1 MPSSERESS
10 RDGDRL
16 ALVHRNS
23 AHSISSS
30 IDSGRAIVPMWDSS
44 DPERAPPPLPMN
56 PSSPSVSS
64 RGTSAAIKSAHAALT
79 ERARDNTYFINIPPP
94 KRLTEPSPERLLIK
108 GAAPGHKRMQSLQN
122 GSVRDLSSFIESG
135 TFGPLKPPEKISAR
149 PATPHASKDFSFDPS
164 PEKFSDKMSD
174 KDSARATT
182 PTKRAESPRE
192 RRDSIHVRPSLRRP
206 PHGMFSE
213 NTPPQS
219 ATMQALHNMTSKE
232 TDPPLANVTNGST
245 ALVRQPQTFDAISNQ
260 ILSLTSICTSL
271 QREMAQ
277 LSRRSKD
284 NATDLVS
291 LKEATNA
298 RDEDIRKSLRELV
311 TGLSDAGSERT
322 LYGGNNLYADNKGHA
337 SPSSSRNSKG
347 FSLPRIPSPNS
358 FAASL
363 DRETLLSTPLTRDH
377 GREHISDAAA
387 HAASVALLEK
397 VLREM
402 GTKEG
407 QELLIS
413 RLTEIA
419 EQLGREGM
427 STAKKLEDL
436 VEFIKKNT
444 EISQSL
450 IAHHNNNREQETRG
464 RKYSFEEDSP
474 RLELDFDRPASV
486 AQKLEALVA
495 TGANRDRHKS
505 QGRSRS
511 GEVLGDDVIQVIR
524 SVKDSVAQGG
534 GLTAEVKALVRELR
548 GEVLGMGRE
557 IGRKLDQ
564 ASKDGASNGADV
576 TIVVQNGLE
585 ELKEHMNQLIRESRR
600 QNSASAATQKIDY
613 KEVYNVVRS
622 AVTEKSES
630 REDIIDAVR
639 EAWENYKP
647 DIELQ
652 HFGLEREELL
662 ACLKEGIQEF
672 APQNEPGATREE
684 VFAAVIEGLKHFTP
698 PPVDNESLSRDE
710 ILDAVR
716 ECLEEFE
723 FPAAP
728 MPEPRE
734 PEITRD
740 DMLDAVAE
748 GLRTFDFSA
757 NPTALSAEVLQG
769 FTQTEMIQA
778 VKEGLKEFDFAAINR
793 GHDDIK
799 RDDMVVA
806 IREGLQTFGLANQN
820 REMDGGVT
828 RDDVV
833 GAVTES
839 LHTFDFSGSIHSPHH
854 GEESITR
861 NDMFE
866 AVRAGL
872 ESFEFPTL
880 NREVGDSISRE
891 DVFDAVKESLH
902 NFNFG
907 ALIPASD
914 PEEKETGI
922 SREDVFEAVKDGL
935 QTFDSALTRE
945 VGGNTG
951 INRGDILDAVKEGL
965 HTFGSALTREIG
977 GSGSLTRNDVMDAV
991 KDVLTTFDSALI
1003 RGRAES
1009 GATRE
1014 EIVDAMQEVMTKFHG
1029 SSIASGPS
1037 QGITRDDVVD
1047 ALQEVLE
1054 GFNSALTKNVGGSA
1068 TRAEVFEAIKV
1079 GLESHESSGNITRN
1093 DVHEVIKENLQNY
1106 HIESALT
1113 RDEVVEAVQEVL
1125 TAFDSALTKDASSTV
1140 TRDDVLGAVKEGL
1153 QAQTS
1158 SITRDE
1164 VLQAI
1169 KDGLQSKEIASTRE
1183 DVDSIT
1189 RDDVF
1194 DAVKNGFEIHEIG
1207 GSVTRDDILE
1217 AVKSA
1222 SFTREDILDA
1232 VKDGLQTFDSALTR
1246 GVTPTCTKADVFEAV
1261 RVGLQ
1266 SQRFPPTVTR
1276 EDVFEAVSDG
1286 LQTFNSAIVSVR
1298 EANAS
1303 KGDVFDAVKEGFET
1317 YNNALTLDI
1326 PVGVSREDVLDAVKE
1341 GLQTFNSALT
1351 TENDVK
1357 VDRED
1362 ILEAVKEGL
1371 ENFDF
1376 AAAKASTD
1384 LSREVVEN
1392 ITRADVIEAVKAGLE
1407 SSPQSVDKFTAQ
1419 VSERIHEI
1427 MDSVRIEFKAV
1438 SDEAKQQVVANGR
1451 DSEQLL
1457 DATKDGFE
1465 KLRSDIEAY
1474 VDRASDVTGKDEI
1487 LENMRDNFATL
1498 RSEVEELISKSST
1511 TGLEKVHS
1519 ELEHL
1524 RGSIASALVPS
1535 GASDDKDEILD
1546 ALKEG
1551 FDGLK
1556 PGMEVSR
1563 SRDIDEENMPG
1574 TREIIDALQDGF
1586 SVLKAEVEKAAN
1598 KPIDMTV
1605 NHEILDTLKKGLE
1618 NVKVDFEIL
1627 KENQKKEQALVEVSD
1642 RALVPAKD
1650 SLSHN
1655 DIGNL
1660 EMLITQLG
1668 IKVAALESKE
1678 QLPPQLAPGSVTKE
1692 DLAKVE
1698 ELLRSVQDKVEGVVT
1713 REVIPDEDRVKKED
1727 LNAIE
1732 ILLHNAKAKLDEID
1746 PEQTAKKE
1754 DIETMGV
1761 FVLEIRD
1768 GVNAMIEHL
1777 EEVLKK
1783 DDITSIETA
1792 VHDVMNAL
1800 AEIKEQVSNE
1810 FKSLDKVTK
1819 TDVEAVESVCL
1830 DIKSAIEQTV
1840 VPEFAVLATKD
1851 EVTTLGTLVKE
1862 TAGRIELH
1870 ATTNAKAFEDRQAE
1884 TVGVSERVTEV
1895 KSFLMEFRDA
1905 VKEKLD
1911 EGTANVETV
1920 RTFLEGLGE
1929 TINKNGTMSED
1940 LQAMFHAMTEEFEKT
1955 NAGMVGSK
1963 LDTDEKFQQT
1973 WDKLDS
1979 HFDEK
1984 FTEIITKYD
1993 ELQNFLEERATAGVE
2008 KTTEVEANIIS
2019 TKQVAEDVKGLLDAL
2034 ISAVTDSA
2042 EKMDE
2047 GSKTVFNR
2055 VDETFIRV
2063 EETHADAKV
2072 EHQLTRE
2079 QVLKTLGVVE
2089 GVHGTVTEYNPQ
2101 ILDMI
2106 KDVLKMVG
2114 QHYEHSKN
2122 SVETIQEKIAEIP
2135 PPPEIPP
2142 PVEYDDTPVHEKLDK
2157 LVDHVQE
2164 AGKSVA
2170 QLEMLDKIH
2179 RQMMSTAA
2187 EVSQFVT
2194 TQTQKIADDHESKEQ
2209 AAAEAAIALERR
2221 LVQKEQV
2228 EASIASLKG
2237 EERAMKEYITKLKTD
2252 KEDLLHQKMRL
2263 SSDVSS
2269 LETALR
2275 IRREELQEM
2284 EERAEGLE
2292 RRILEGVIDHSRALL
2307 LANGNRKKAR
2317 DPMSRK
2323 RNPTQRNSTAHSIA
2337 SSVASKAPS
2346 ITQGAVNM
2354 AMKNR
2359 SPTKGPQANQAQRR
2373 ILSLSQINNNL
2384 TSGNFKRSHSV
2395 KQPSAAATPRKTSW
2409 GEDSNKSRNYGELN
2423 KENLALKE
2431 YEDEDEEDKESGHL
2445 SDHEGGNQSDSNTM
2459 RRSSHGTTV
2468 ITGNEGTEYSESI
2481 DGGGRDRDED
2491 RDRDEGS
2498 ESDYETETDLGTNS
2512 HLGTESELS
2521 SSSLGKGKD
2530 YNAVVL
2536 YEEEVV

>member
-1 MPSSERESS
+1 MPSSEREAS

-23 AHSISSS
+23 AQSISS
-30 IDSGRAIVPMWDSS
+30 IDCSRAIVPMWDSS

-79 ERARDNTYFINIPPP
+79 ERARDNTYTMNIPLP
-94 KRLTEPSPERLLIK
+94 KRFTEPSPERLLIK
-108 GAAPGHKRMQSLQN
+108 GTAPGHKRMQSLQN
-122 GSVRDLSSFIESG
+122 GNVRDLSSFIESG
-135 TFGPLKPPEKISAR
+135 TFGPIKAPEKSSTR
-149 PATPHASKDFSFDPS
+149 PVTPHASKDFALESS
-164 PEKFSDKMSD
+164 EKFSDRMSD
-174 KDSARATT
+174 RDSARAIT
-182 PTKRAESPRE
+182 PTRNQPESPQE
-192 RRDSIHVRPSLRRP
+192 RRNSMHVRPSLRRP
-206 PHGMFSE
+206 PHSMFGE

-219 ATMQALHNMTSKE
+219 ATMQALHSMSTKE

-245 ALVRQPQTFDAISNQ
+245 APRTPQTFDAISNQ

-311 TGLSDAGSERT
+311 TGLSDAGSDRT
-322 LYGGNNLYADNKGHA
+322 LYGGNNLFAESKGRT

-363 DRETLLSTPLTRDH
+363 DRETLLSTPSA
-377 GREHISDAAA
+377 REHTGDAAA

-397 VLREM
+397 ILREM

-419 EQLGREGM
+419 AQLGREGM
-427 STAKKLEDL
+427 STAKKLEEL

-450 IAHHNNNREQETRG
+450 IAHHNNNRGGEVRG
-464 RKYSFEEDSP
+464 RKYSFEEDPP
-474 RLELDFDRPASV
+474 RLELDFDRPPSV
-486 AQKLEALVA
+486 AQRLEALVA
-495 TGANRDRHKS
+495 TGAERERRKS
-505 QGRSRS
+505 QGPHRS
-511 GEVLGDDVIQVIR
+511 GELLGDDVIQVIR

-576 TIVVQNGLE
+576 TSVVQNGLE

-613 KEVYNVVRS
+613 KEVYNVVLA

-630 REDIIDAVR
+630 KEDIIDAVR

-672 APQNEPGATREE
+672 APQNEPGATRDE
-684 VFAAVIEGLKHFTP
+684 VFAAVVEGLKHFTP
-698 PPVDNESLSRDE
+698 PPVDNGSLSRDE

-728 MPEPRE
+728 MPEPRD
-734 PEITRD
+734 PEVTRD
-740 DMLDAVAE
+740 EMLDAVTE
-748 GLRTFDFSA
+748 SLRTFDFSV
-757 NPTALSAEVLQG
+757 NPTALTPELLQG
-769 FTQTEMIQA
+769 FSQTEMIQA
-778 VKEGLKEFDFAAINR
+778 VRDGLKEFDFASLNR
-793 GHDDIK
+793 DNEGIT
-799 RDDMVVA
+799 RDDVVTA
-806 IREGLQTFGLANQN
+806 IREGLQTFGIANQN
-820 REMDGGVT
+820 REVDGGVT

-839 LHTFDFSGSIHSPHH
+839 LHTFDFSSNVHPHH
-854 GEESITR
+854 NEQTITR
-861 NDMFE
+861 DDMFE

-880 NREVGDSISRE
+880 SREIGDSISRG

-945 VGGNTG
+945 VRSNTG
-951 INRGDILDAVKEGL
+951 INRDDIFDAVKEGL
-965 HTFGSALTREIG
+965 RTFDSALTRDVG
-977 GSGSLTRNDVMDAV
+977 GSGNLTRNDVVDAV
-991 KDVLTTFDSALI
+991 KDVLTTFDSALT
-1003 RGRAES
+1003 RGNAET
-1009 GATRE
+1009 GATRA

-1029 SSIASGPS
+1029 SSITQGPS

-1047 ALQEVLE
+1047 AVKEVLE
-1054 GFNSALTKNVGGSA
+1054 GFNSALTKNAGGAA
-1068 TRAEVFEAIKV
+1068 TRDEVFEAIRV
-1079 GLESHESSGNITRN
+1079 GLASHESGGSVTRN
-1093 DVHEVIKENLQNY
+1093 DVHEVIKENLQS
-1106 HIESALT
+1106 HHTEVGLT
-1113 RDEVVEAVQEVL
+1113 RDQVVDAVQEVL
-1125 TAFDSALTKDASSTV
+1125 TSFNSALTKEASPTV
-1140 TRDDVLGAVKEGL
+1140 TRDDLLGAVKEGL
-1153 QAQTS
+1153 NAQTS

-1164 VLQAI
+1164 VIQAI
-1169 KDGLQSKEIASTRE
+1169 KEGLQSKDLISKQE
-1183 DVDSIT
+1183 DADTIT

-1194 DAVKNGFEIHEIG
+1194 DAVKSGFEIHDIG
-1207 GSVTRDDILE
+1207 GSITRDDILE
-1217 AVKSA
+1217 AVKGA

-1276 EDVFEAVSDG
+1276 EDVVEAVTDG

-1317 YNNALTLDI
+1317 FSNALTLDI
-1326 PVGVSREDVLDAVKE
+1326 PVGVSRDDVLDAVKE
-1341 GLQTFNSALT
+1341 GLQTFDSALT
-1351 TENDVK
+1351 RENDVK

-1376 AAAKASTD
+1376 VAAKASTE
-1384 LSREVVEN
+1384 LSREVVGN
-1392 ITRADVIEAVKAGLE
+1392 VTRDEVFEAVKAGLE
-1407 SSPQSVDKFTAQ
+1407 SSPHSVEKFTAQ

-1427 MDSVRIEFKAV
+1427 MDSMRAEFKIV
-1438 SDEAKQQVVANGR
+1438 SDEAKQSVAAHGQ
-1451 DSEQLL
+1451 DSEKLL

-1465 KLRSDIEAY
+1465 KIRSDIKAY

-1498 RSEVEELISKSST
+1498 RSEVEELVSKSST
-1511 TGLEKVHS
+1511 GEFEKVHG

-1524 RGSIASALVPS
+1524 RGSIASALVRS

-1556 PGMEVSR
+1556 TGMEVSR
-1563 SRDIDEENMPG
+1563 SREDDEDGTPG
-1574 TREIIDALQDGF
+1574 NSKIIDALQDGF
-1586 SVLKAEVEKAAN
+1586 ALLKAEVEKVAN

-1618 NVKVDFEIL
+1618 NVRADLDVL
-1627 KENQKKEQALVEVSD
+1627 KEAQKAEQAVAEISD
-1642 RALVPAKD
+1642 RAIVPLADNK
-1650 SLSHN
+1650 SSH
-1655 DIGNL
+1655 DIEKL

-1668 IKVAALESKE
+1668 IKVAAIESME
-1678 QLPPQLAPGSVTKE
+1678 PPAPQLAPGSVTKE
-1692 DLAKVE
+1692 DLAAVE
-1698 ELLRSVQDKVEGVVT
+1698 EILRNVQSKVDEVVS
-1713 REVIPDEDRVKKED
+1713 REAIPDEDRIKKED
-1727 LNAIE
+1727 LDAIE
-1732 ILLHNAKAKLDEID
+1732 ILLHNTKAKLDEID
-1746 PEQTAKKE
+1746 PEQSAKKE
-1754 DIETMGV
+1754 DMETMGTLV
-1761 FVLEIRD
+1761 IETRD
-1768 GVNAMIEHL
+1768 NLNSLSEHL
-1777 EEVLKK
+1777 EDVSKK
-1783 DDITSIETA
+1783 DDISSLET
-1792 VHDVMNAL
+1792 VVREVMVGL
-1800 AEIKEQVSNE
+1800 AEIKEQVDTE

-1830 DIKSAIEQTV
+1830 DIKTAIEQTV
-1840 VPEFAVLATKD
+1840 LPEFVALATKD
-1851 EVTTLGTLVKE
+1851 EVNTLGTLVKE
-1862 TAGRIELH
+1862 TAGRIEAH
-1870 ATTNAKAFEDRQAE
+1870 AETNAKAFEDRQAE
-1884 TVGVSERVTEV
+1884 IVGVSERVTEV

-1911 EGTANVETV
+1911 EGTTNVETV
-1920 RTFLEGLGE
+1920 RTFLEGLGQ
-1929 TINKNGTMSED
+1929 TINKNGTISDD
-1940 LQAMFHAMTEEFEKT
+1940 LQTMFHAMTEEFEKT

-1973 WDKLDS
+1973 WDKLDAQ
-1979 HFDEK
+1979 FEEK
-1984 FTEIITKYD
+1984 FSEVITKYD
-1993 ELQNFLEERATAGVE
+1993 ELQSFLEERATAGVE
-2008 KTTEVEANIIS
+2008 KTTEVEANILS
-2019 TKQVAEDVKGLLDAL
+2019 TKQVAEDVKGLLDTL
-2034 ISAVTDSA
+2034 STAVADSA

-2047 GSKTVFNR
+2047 AAKTVFNR
-2055 VDETFIRV
+2055 VDETFARA
-2063 EETHADAKV
+2063 EEIHADSKV

-2079 QVLKTLGVVE
+2079 QISKTLGVVE
-2089 GVHGTVTEYNPQ
+2089 GVQGTVTEYNPQ
-2101 ILDMI
+2101 ILESI
-2106 KDVLKMVG
+2106 KDVLNVVG
-2114 QHYEHSKN
+2114 QHYEHSKT
-2122 SVETIQEKIAEIP
+2122 SATAIQEKIADIP

-2142 PVEYDDTPVHEKLDK
+2142 PVEFPKYDDTPVHEKLDK

-2179 RQMMSTAA
+2179 QQMLATAA

-2194 TQTQKIADDHESKEQ
+2194 TQTQRIADDHESKEQ
-2209 AAAEAAIALERR
+2209 AAQEAAIALEKR
-2221 LVQKEQV
+2221 LGQKEQV

-2237 EERAMKEYITKLKTD
+2237 EEKVLKEYVTKLKTD
-2252 KEDLLHQKMRL
+2252 KEDLIHQKMRL
-2263 SSDVSS
+2263 ASDVSS

-2307 LANGNRKKAR
+2307 LSRGNRKSAR

-2323 RNPTQRNSTAHSIA
+2323 RVPTQRNSTANSIA
-2337 SSVASKAPS
+2337 SSIASKTPS
-2346 ITQGAVNM
+2346 VTQAAVNM

-2359 SPTKGPQANQAQRR
+2359 SPAKGPIANQAQRR
-2373 ILSLSQINNNL
+2373 ILSLSQINNNIP
-2384 TSGNFKRSHSV
+2384 TGNFKRSNSV
-2395 KQPSAAATPRKTSW
+2395 KQSGGTSSRKTSW
-2409 GEDSNKSRNYGELN
+2409 GGSTNKSRNYGELN

-2431 YEDEDEEDKESGHL
+2431 HEDEDEENREPD
-2445 SDHEGGNQSDSNTM
+2445 DHDEGGEETGNESDSHTM

-2468 ITGNEGTEYSESI
+2468 ITGNGSTVSGMHEGSQYAESI
-2481 DGGGRDRDED
+2481 DGDA
-2491 RDRDEGS
+2491 
-2498 ESDYETETDLGTNS
+2498 ESDYETETDVGTGS

-2521 SSSLGKGKD
+2521 TSSAGQKD
-2530 YNAVVL
+2530 NAVVL
-2536 YEEEVV
+2536 YEEVA

>member
-1 MPSSERESS
+1 MPSSEREAS

-23 AHSISSS
+23 AHSISS
-30 IDSGRAIVPMWDSS
+30 IDCGRAIVPMWDSS

-79 ERARDNTYFINIPPP
+79 ERARDNTYTINIPPP

-108 GAAPGHKRMQSLQN
+108 GTAPGHKRMQSLQN
-122 GSVRDLSSFIESG
+122 GTVRDLSSFIESG
-135 TFGPLKPPEKISAR
+135 TFGPLKPPEKPSTR
-149 PATPHASKDFSFDPS
+149 PATPHANKDFLLES
-164 PEKFSDKMSD
+164 PEKFSDRISD
-174 KDSARATT
+174 KDVRATT
-182 PTKRAESPRE
+182 PTKNRAESPRE
-192 RRDSIHVRPSLRRP
+192 RRDSMHVRPSLRRP
-206 PHGMFSE
+206 PQSLFGE

-219 ATMQALHNMTSKE
+219 ATMQALHNMATKE

-245 ALVRQPQTFDAISNQ
+245 ASVRTPQTFDAISHQ

-311 TGLSDAGSERT
+311 TGLSDGGSDRT
-322 LYGGNNLYADNKGHA
+322 LYGVNNQFAENKGHT

-363 DRETLLSTPLTRDH
+363 DRETLLSTPFT
-377 GREHISDAAA
+377 REHSREHGGDTGA
-387 HAASVALLEK
+387 HAASLALLEK
-397 VLREM
+397 ILREM

-427 STAKKLEDL
+427 STAKKLEEL

-444 EISQSL
+444 EISQAL
-450 IAHHNNNREQETRG
+450 IAHHNNNNSGGEVRG
-464 RKYSFEEDSP
+464 RKYSFEEDPP

-486 AQKLEALVA
+486 AQRLEALVA
-495 TGANRDRHKS
+495 NGTDRERRKS
-505 QGRSRS
+505 QGPNRS
-511 GEVLGDDVIQVIR
+511 GEILGDDVLQIIR

-576 TIVVQNGLE
+576 TNVVENGLE

-600 QNSASAATQKIDY
+600 QNSASAAMQKIDY

-630 REDIIDAVR
+630 KEDIIDAVR

-672 APQNEPGATREE
+672 APQNEPGATRNE

-740 DMLDAVAE
+740 DMLDAVTEA
-748 GLRTFDFSA
+748 LRIFDFSV
-757 NPTALSAEVLQG
+757 NSTALTPEVLQG
-769 FTQTEMIQA
+769 FSQTEMIQA
-778 VKEGLKEFDFAAINR
+778 VRDGLKEFDFAAL
-793 GHDDIK
+793 GHDNDGIT
-799 RDDMVVA
+799 RDDMVTA
-806 IREGLQTFGLANQN
+806 IREGLQAFGLSNQS
-820 REMDGGVT
+820 REIDGGVT

-839 LHTFDFSGSIHSPHH
+839 LHTFDFSGSIHLPRHD
-854 GEESITR
+854 EEAITR
-861 NDMFE
+861 DDMFE

-880 NREVGDSISRE
+880 SREVGDSISRK
-891 DVFDAVKESLH
+891 DVFDAVKESLR
-902 NFNFG
+902 NFDFG
-907 ALIPASD
+907 ALIPTSD
-914 PEEKETGI
+914 PEDKETGI
-922 SREDVFEAVKDGL
+922 SREDIFEAVKDGL

-951 INRGDILDAVKEGL
+951 INRDDIFDAVKEGL
-965 HTFGSALTREIG
+965 HTFDSALTRDVG

-991 KDVLTTFDSALI
+991 KDVLTTFDSALT
-1003 RGRAES
+1003 RKNAET
-1009 GATRE
+1009 GATRA

-1029 SSIASGPS
+1029 SSRSQGPS
-1037 QGITRDDVVD
+1037 QGITRDDVVN
-1047 ALQEVLE
+1047 AVQEVMK
-1054 GFNSALTKNVGGSA
+1054 GFNSALTKNVGDAA
-1068 TRAEVFEAIKV
+1068 TRDEVFEAIRV
-1079 GLESHESSGNITRN
+1079 GLKSHESNRGITRN
-1093 DVHEVIKENLQNY
+1093 DVHEVIKENLQSHY
-1106 HIESALT
+1106 AEGGLT
-1113 RDEVVEAVQEVL
+1113 RDEVVDAVQEVL
-1125 TAFDSALTKDASSTV
+1125 TSFDSALTREASPTV
-1140 TRDDVLGAVKEGL
+1140 TRDDLLGAVKEGL
-1153 QAQTS
+1153 KSHTS
-1158 SITRDE
+1158 NITRDE

-1169 KDGLQSKEIASTRE
+1169 KDGLQSKELVTTRV
-1183 DVDSIT
+1183 DLDSIT

-1194 DAVKNGFEIHEIG
+1194 DAVKNGFEIHDIG
-1207 GSVTRDDILE
+1207 GSITRDDILE
-1217 AVKSA
+1217 AVKGG

-1232 VKDGLQTFDSALTR
+1232 VKDGLHTFDSALTR

-1266 SQRFPPTVTR
+1266 SQRFPQIVTR
-1276 EDVFEAVSDG
+1276 EDVFEAVTDG

-1317 YNNALTLDI
+1317 FNNALTLDI
-1326 PVGVSREDVLDAVKE
+1326 PVGVSRDDVLDAVKE
-1341 GLQTFNSALT
+1341 GLQTFDSALT
-1351 TENDVK
+1351 RENDVK
-1357 VDRED
+1357 VNRED

-1376 AAAKASTD
+1376 AAAKSSTA

-1392 ITRADVIEAVKAGLE
+1392 ITRDDVFEAVKAGLE
-1407 SSPQSVDKFTAQ
+1407 SSPHSVDNFTVQ
-1419 VSERIHEI
+1419 VSKRIHEI
-1427 MDSVRIEFKAV
+1427 MESMRTEFKAV
-1438 SDEAKQQVVANGR
+1438 SDEAKQNVAAHAR
-1451 DSEQLL
+1451 DTEQLL
-1457 DATKDGFE
+1457 DATKHGFE

-1511 TGLEKVHS
+1511 SGFENVHG

-1524 RGSIASALVPS
+1524 RGSIASALVRS

-1551 FDGLK
+1551 FDSLK
-1556 PGMEVSR
+1556 AGIEVTR
-1563 SRDIDEENMPG
+1563 SREEDEDSMPG
-1574 TREIIDALQDGF
+1574 TGDIIDALQDGF
-1586 SVLKAEVEKAAN
+1586 TILKAEVEKVAN
-1598 KPIDMTV
+1598 KPVDMTV
-1605 NHEILDTLKKGLE
+1605 NNEILDTLKKGLE
-1618 NVKVDFEIL
+1618 NVRADLEFL
-1627 KENQKKEQALVEVSD
+1627 KEAQKNEQALAEISD
-1642 RALVPAKD
+1642 RAIVPATD
-1650 SLSHN
+1650 NLSRN
-1655 DIGNL
+1655 DIENL

-1668 IKVAALESKE
+1668 MKVAALESME
-1678 QLPPQLAPGSVTKE
+1678 PPAPKLAPGSVTKE
-1692 DLAKVE
+1692 DLAAVE
-1698 ELLRSVQDKVEGVVT
+1698 EMLRNVKDKVEGVVS
-1713 REVIPDEDRVKKED
+1713 REVIPDEDRIKKED
-1727 LNAIE
+1727 LDAIE
-1732 ILLHNAKAKLDEID
+1732 ILLHNTKAKLDEID
-1746 PEQTAKKE
+1746 PEQSAKKE
-1754 DIETMGV
+1754 DIEIMGTL
-1761 FVLEIRD
+1761 VLEARD
-1768 GVNAMIEHL
+1768 GINSLTTHL
-1777 EEVLKK
+1777 EEVSMK
-1783 DDITSIETA
+1783 DDIGTLETA
-1792 VHDVMNAL
+1792 VREVMVGL
-1800 AEIKEQVSNE
+1800 AEIKEQVDTE

-1840 VPEFAVLATKD
+1840 LPEFVALATKD
-1851 EVTTLGTLVKE
+1851 EVNTLGTLVKE

-1911 EGTANVETV
+1911 EGTTNVETV

-1929 TINKNGTMSED
+1929 TIKKNDTISDD
-1940 LQAMFHAMTEEFEKT
+1940 LQTMFHAMTEEFEKT

-1963 LDTDEKFQQT
+1963 LETDEKFQQT

-1979 HFDEK
+1979 HFEEK
-1984 FTEIITKYD
+1984 FNEVITKYD
-1993 ELQNFLEERATAGVE
+1993 ELQSFLEERATAGVE
-2008 KTTEVEANIIS
+2008 KTTEVEANILS
-2019 TKQVAEDVKGLLDAL
+2019 TKQVAEDVKVLLDTLTTTL
-2034 ISAVTDSA
+2034 IEST

-2047 GSKTVFNR
+2047 AAKTVFNR
-2055 VDETFIRV
+2055 VDETFARL

-2079 QVLKTLGVVE
+2079 QILKTLGVVE
-2089 GVHGTVTEYNPQ
+2089 GVQGTVTEYNPQ
-2101 ILDMI
+2101 ILASI
-2106 KDVLKMVG
+2106 KDVLNVVG
-2114 QHYEHSKN
+2114 QHYEHSKT
-2122 SVETIQEKIAEIP
+2122 SSDTIQGKIADIP

-2142 PVEYDDTPVHEKLDK
+2142 PIKYDDTPVHEKLDK

-2179 RQMMSTAA
+2179 QQMIATAA
-2187 EVSQFVT
+2187 EVSQFVF
-2194 TQTQKIADDHESKEQ
+2194 TQTQRIADDHESKEQ
-2209 AAAEAAIALERR
+2209 AAEEAAIALQKR
-2221 LVQKEQV
+2221 LGQKEQV

-2237 EERAMKEYITKLKTD
+2237 EEKALKEYVTRLKTD
-2252 KEDLLHQKMRL
+2252 KEELIHQKMRL
-2263 SSDVSS
+2263 ASDVSS

-2307 LANGNRKKAR
+2307 LSRGNRKAAR

-2323 RNPTQRNSTAHSIA
+2323 RVPTQRNSTANSMA
-2337 SSVASKAPS
+2337 SSVTSKTPS
-2346 ITQGAVNM
+2346 VTQGAVNM

-2359 SPTKGPQANQAQRR
+2359 SPVKGPLSNQAQRR
-2373 ILSLSQINNNL
+2373 ILSLSQINNNVP
-2384 TSGNFKRSHSV
+2384 TGNFKRSHSV
-2395 KQPSAAATPRKTSW
+2395 KQSTGPSSRKTSW
-2409 GEDSNKSRNYGELN
+2409 GGSTNKSRNYGQLN

-2431 YEDEDEEDKESGHL
+2431 HEDEDEENKGPG
-2445 SDHEGGNQSDSNTM
+2445 DHDETGEGSSNETDANTT

-2468 ITGNEGTEYSESI
+2468 ITADGTMMGTDEGTEYAETV
-2481 DGGGRDRDED
+2481 DGDRDGD
-2491 RDRDEGS
+2491 AASDS
-2498 ESDYETETDLGTNS
+2498 EYETETDVGTES

-2521 SSSLGKGKD
+2521 MSSRGEGKNSL
-2530 YNAVVL
+2530 VL
-2536 YEEEVV
+2536 YAEEVA

>member
-1 MPSSERESS
+1 MPSSEREAS

-23 AHSISSS
+23 AHSMTS
-30 IDSGRAIVPMWDSS
+30 IDCGRAIVPMWDSS

-56 PSSPSVSS
+56 PASPKVSS

-79 ERARDNTYFINIPPP
+79 ERARENAYAINAPQ

-108 GAAPGHKRMQSLQN
+108 GTAPGHKRMQSLQN
-122 GSVRDLSSFIESG
+122 GNVRDLSSFIESG
-135 TFGPLKPPEKISAR
+135 TFGPLKSPEKPSTR
-149 PATPHASKDFSFDPS
+149 PASPHVNKDFVLES
-164 PEKFSDKMSD
+164 PEKFSDRVSD
-174 KDSARATT
+174 KDSVRATT
-182 PTKRAESPRE
+182 PIKNRAESPRE
-192 RRDSIHVRPSLRRP
+192 RRNSMHVRPSLRRP
-206 PHGMFSE
+206 PHSMFGE

-219 ATMQALHNMTSKE
+219 ATMQALHNMANKE

-245 ALVRQPQTFDAISNQ
+245 ALVRTPQTFDAISNQ

-322 LYGGNNLYADNKGHA
+322 LYGGNNLFAENKGRI

-363 DRETLLSTPLTRDH
+363 DRETLLSTPFT
-377 GREHISDAAA
+377 REHIREHSSDAVA

-427 STAKKLEDL
+427 STARKLEEL

-444 EISQSL
+444 EISQAL
-450 IAHHNNNREQETRG
+450 ITHHNNSKNGGEERG
-464 RKYSFEEDSP
+464 RKYSFEEDPP

-495 TGANRDRHKS
+495 TGADRERRKS
-505 QGRSRS
+505 QGPSRL
-511 GEVLGDDVIQVIR
+511 GEILGDDVLQIIR

-564 ASKDGASNGADV
+564 ASRDGASNGADV
-576 TIVVQNGLE
+576 TGVVENGLE

-622 AVTEKSES
+622 AVVEKSES
-630 REDIIDAVR
+630 KEDIIEAVR

-662 ACLKEGIQEF
+662 VCLKEGIQEF
-672 APQNEPGATREE
+672 APQNEPGATRDE

-698 PPVDNESLSRDE
+698 PPIDNESISRDE

-734 PEITRD
+734 PEVTAD
-740 DMLDAVAE
+740 DMLDAVTE

-757 NPTALSAEVLQG
+757 NPTALTPEVLQG

-778 VKEGLKEFDFAAINR
+778 VREGLKEFDFAALNR
-793 GHDDIK
+793 DNDGITQ
-799 RDDMVVA
+799 DDMVTA
-806 IREGLQTFGLANQN
+806 IREGLQTFGLTNQS
-820 REMDGGVT
+820 REVDEGVT

-839 LHTFDFSGSIHSPHH
+839 LHTFDFSGSIHLPHH
-854 GEESITR
+854 DEEAITR
-861 NDMFE
+861 DDMFD

-872 ESFEFPTL
+872 KSFEFPTL
-880 NREVGDSISRE
+880 SREVGDSISRE
-891 DVFDAVKESLH
+891 DVFDAVKESLQH
-902 NFNFG
+902 FNFS
-907 ALIPASD
+907 ALVSASD
-914 PEEKETGI
+914 HEDKETGI
-922 SREDVFEAVKDGL
+922 SRDDIFEAVKDGL

-945 VGGNTG
+945 VGGNPG
-951 INRGDILDAVKEGL
+951 INRDDIFDAVKEGL
-965 HTFGSALTREIG
+965 HTFDSALTKDVG
-977 GSGSLTRNDVMDAV
+977 GSGNLTRNDVMDAV
-991 KDVLTTFDSALI
+991 KDVLTTFDSALT
-1003 RGRAES
+1003 RGNTES

-1029 SSIASGPS
+1029 SSLTQGPS
-1037 QGITRDDVVD
+1037 QGITREDVVD
-1047 ALQEVLE
+1047 AVQEVLE
-1054 GFNSALTKNVGGSA
+1054 GFNSALTKNAGEAA
-1068 TRAEVFEAIKV
+1068 TRDEVFEAVRV
-1079 GLESHESSGNITRN
+1079 GLQSHKSSGGITRN
-1093 DVHEVIKENLQNY
+1093 DVHEVVKENLQS
-1106 HIESALT
+1106 HHTEGGLT
-1113 RDEVVEAVQEVL
+1113 RDEVVDAVQEVL
-1125 TAFDSALTKDASSTV
+1125 TSFDSALTREASPTV
-1140 TRDDVLGAVKEGL
+1140 TRDDLLKAVKEGL
-1153 QAQTS
+1153 QSHTS

-1169 KDGLQSKEIASTRE
+1169 KDGLQSKELASTRG
-1183 DVDSIT
+1183 DVDAIT

-1194 DAVKNGFEIHEIG
+1194 DAVKNGFEIHDIG
-1207 GSVTRDDILE
+1207 GSITRNDILE
-1217 AVKSA
+1217 AVKNG

-1276 EDVFEAVSDG
+1276 EDVFEAVTDG

-1317 YNNALTLDI
+1317 FNNALTLDI
-1326 PVGVSREDVLDAVKE
+1326 PVGVSRDDVFDAVKE
-1341 GLQTFNSALT
+1341 GLTTLDSALT
-1351 TENDVK
+1351 REHDVK
-1357 VDRED
+1357 VNRED

-1376 AAAKASTD
+1376 AAAKVSTE
-1384 LSREVVEN
+1384 LSREVVKN
-1392 ITRADVIEAVKAGLE
+1392 ITRDDVYEAVKAGLE
-1407 SSPQSVDKFTAQ
+1407 GSPQSVDKFTAQ
-1419 VSERIHEI
+1419 ISERLQEI
-1427 MDSVRIEFKAV
+1427 MKSMRTEFKEI
-1438 SDEAKQQVVANGR
+1438 SDEAKQNVAAHGR
-1451 DSEQLL
+1451 DTEQLL

-1498 RSEVEELISKSST
+1498 RSEVEELISKSSS
-1511 TGLEKVHS
+1511 TGFETVHG

-1524 RGSIASALVPS
+1524 RGSIASALVRS

-1556 PGMEVSR
+1556 AGLEISR
-1563 SRDIDEENMPG
+1563 SREDDEDGMPG
-1574 TREIIDALQDGF
+1574 TGDIIDALQDGF
-1586 SVLKAEVEKAAN
+1586 TLLKAEVEKVAN
-1598 KPIDMTV
+1598 KPVDLTV

-1618 NVKVDFEIL
+1618 NVRADLDVL
-1627 KENQKKEQALVEVSD
+1627 KENQKNEQAVAEISD
-1642 RALVPAKD
+1642 LALIPAID
-1650 SLSHN
+1650 NLSRN
-1655 DIGNL
+1655 DIENL
-1660 EMLITQLG
+1660 EMLVTQLG
-1668 IKVAALESKE
+1668 IKVAAIESME
-1678 QLPPQLAPGSVTKE
+1678 PPPPQLAPGSVTKE
-1692 DLAKVE
+1692 DMAAVE
-1698 ELLRSVQDKVEGVVT
+1698 EMLRNVRDKVEVVVS
-1713 REVIPDEDRVKKED
+1713 REIIPDEDRIKKED
-1727 LNAIE
+1727 LDAIE
-1732 ILLHNAKAKLDEID
+1732 ILLHNTKAKLDEID
-1746 PEQTAKKE
+1746 PEQSAKKE
-1754 DIETMGV
+1754 DIETMGAL
-1761 FVLEIRD
+1761 VLEARD
-1768 GVNAMIEHL
+1768 GIDSLTTHL
-1777 EEVLKK
+1777 EEVSKK
-1783 DDITSIETA
+1783 DDISTLETA
-1792 VHDVMNAL
+1792 VREVMVGL
-1800 AEIKEQVSNE
+1800 AEIKEQIDTE
-1810 FKSLDKVTK
+1810 FNSLDKVTK

-1840 VPEFAVLATKD
+1840 VPEFVALATKD
-1851 EVTTLGTLVKE
+1851 EVNTLGTLVKE
-1862 TAGRIELH
+1862 TAGRIESH
-1870 ATTNAKAFEDRQAE
+1870 AATNAKAFEDRQAE

-1895 KSFLMEFRDA
+1895 KSFLIEFRDA

-1911 EGTANVETV
+1911 EGTTNVETV
-1920 RTFLEGLGE
+1920 RTFLNGLGE
-1929 TINKNGTMSED
+1929 TINKNGTISDD

-1955 NAGMVGSK
+1955 NTGMVGSK
-1963 LDTDEKFQQT
+1963 LETDEKFQQT

-1979 HFDEK
+1979 HFEEK
-1984 FTEIITKYD
+1984 FKEVITKYD
-1993 ELQNFLEERATAGVE
+1993 ELQSFLEERATSGVE
-2008 KTTEVEANIIS
+2008 KTTEVEANILS
-2019 TKQVAEDVKGLLDAL
+2019 TKQVAEDVKVLLDTL
-2034 ISAVTDSA
+2034 SINVTESA
-2042 EKMDE
+2042 EKME
-2047 GSKTVFNR
+2047 EASKTVFNR
-2055 VDETFIRV
+2055 VDETFVRV
-2063 EETHADAKV
+2063 EEIHADSKV
-2072 EHQLTRE
+2072 EHQLTRM
-2079 QVLKTLGVVE
+2079 QILKTLGVVE
-2089 GVHGTVTEYNPQ
+2089 GVRGTVTEYNPQ
-2101 ILDMI
+2101 ILESI
-2106 KDVLKMVG
+2106 KDVLSVIG
-2114 QHYEHSKN
+2114 QHYEHSKTS
-2122 SVETIQEKIAEIP
+2122 SVTIQEKIADIP

-2142 PVEYDDTPVHEKLDK
+2142 PIKYDDTPVHEKLDK
-2157 LVDHVQE
+2157 LVGHVQE

-2170 QLEMLDKIH
+2170 QLEMLNKLNQ
-2179 RQMMSTAA
+2179 QMMATAA
-2187 EVSQFVT
+2187 EVSQFVSN
-2194 TQTQKIADDHESKEQ
+2194 QTQRIADDHESKEQ
-2209 AAAEAAIALERR
+2209 AAAAAAIALEKR
-2221 LVQKEQV
+2221 LGQKVQV
-2228 EASIASLKG
+2228 EASIASLK
-2237 EERAMKEYITKLKTD
+2237 EEEKVLKGYVTKLKTD
-2252 KEDLLHQKMRL
+2252 KEDMIHQKMRL
-2263 SSDVSS
+2263 ASDVSS

-2307 LANGNRKKAR
+2307 LSKGNRKAAR

-2323 RNPTQRNSTAHSIA
+2323 RVPTQRNSTANSIA
-2337 SSVASKAPS
+2337 SSVASKTPS
-2346 ITQGAVNM
+2346 VTQGAVNM

-2359 SPTKGPQANQAQRR
+2359 SPAKGPLANQAQRR
-2373 ILSLSQINNNL
+2373 ILSLSQINNNVP
-2384 TSGNFKRSHSV
+2384 TGNFKRSHSV
-2395 KQPSAAATPRKTSW
+2395 KQSGAASPRKTSW
-2409 GEDSNKSRNYGELN
+2409 GGASNKPRNYGELN

-2431 YEDEDEEDKESGHL
+2431 YEDEDEENKKPNDHNENAEGSGN
-2445 SDHEGGNQSDSNTM
+2445 GSDSNTM

-2468 ITGNEGTEYSESI
+2468 ITADGTVMTGTNGGTEYAECI
-2481 DGGGRDRDED
+2481 DGDGDGDGE
-2491 RDRDEGS
+2491 S
-2498 ESDYETETDLGTNS
+2498 ESDYETETDVGTGS
-2512 HLGTESELS
+2512 HLGTDSELS
-2521 SSSLGKGKD
+2521 TRSAGKE
-2530 YNAVVL
+2530 YNPVVL
-2536 YEEEVV
+2536 YSKEVA

>member
-1 MPSSERESS
+1 M
-10 RDGDRL
+10 
-16 ALVHRNS
+16 
-23 AHSISSS
+23 
-30 IDSGRAIVPMWDSS
+30 
-44 DPERAPPPLPMN
+44 
-56 PSSPSVSS
+56 
-64 RGTSAAIKSAHAALT
+64 
-79 ERARDNTYFINIPPP
+79 
-94 KRLTEPSPERLLIK
+94 
-108 GAAPGHKRMQSLQN
+108 
-122 GSVRDLSSFIESG
+122 
-135 TFGPLKPPEKISAR
+135 KPPEKSSTR
-149 PATPHASKDFSFDPS
+149 PATPHASKDYSLESS
-164 PEKFSDKMSD
+164 PEKLDRISD
-174 KDSARATT
+174 KDSGRATS
-182 PTKRAESPRE
+182 PTHHRSVSPRE
-192 RRDSIHVRPSLRRP
+192 RRDSMHVRPSLRRP
-206 PHGMFSE
+206 NHSMFGE

-219 ATMQALHNMTSKE
+219 ATMQALHNMSTTRE
-232 TDPPLANVTNGST
+232 TDPPLANVTNGSN
-245 ALVRQPQTFDAISNQ
+245 ALVRTPQTFDAISNQ

-322 LYGGNNLYADNKGHA
+322 LYGGNNHFADNKGRT
-337 SPSSSRNSKG
+337 SPSSLRNSKG

-363 DRETLLSTPLTRDH
+363 DRETLLSTPLTKEY

-427 STAKKLEDL
+427 STAKKLEEL

-444 EISQSL
+444 EVSQAL
-450 IAHHNNNREQETRG
+450 IAHHNNSRGESRG
-464 RKYSFEEDSP
+464 RNYSFEEDAP

-486 AQKLEALVA
+486 AQRLEAMVA
-495 TGANRDRHKS
+495 TGADRERRKS
-505 QGRSRS
+505 QGPRRSS
-511 GEVLGDDVIQVIR
+511 ELLGDDVIQLIR
-524 SVKDSVAQGG
+524 SMKDSVAQGG

-564 ASKDGASNGADV
+564 ASKDGVTNGADV
-576 TIVVQNGLE
+576 TGVVQNGLE

-600 QNSASAATQKIDY
+600 QSSASANTQKIDY

-630 REDIIDAVR
+630 KEDIIDAVR

-662 ACLKEGIQEF
+662 VCLKEGIQEF
-672 APQNEPGATREE
+672 APQNDPGATRDE

-698 PPVDNESLSRDE
+698 PPVENESLSRDE

-728 MPEPRE
+728 MPEPRD
-734 PEITRD
+734 PDVTRD
-740 DMLDAVAE
+740 EMLHAVNE

-757 NPTALSAEVLQG
+757 NPTALSAEILQG

-778 VKEGLKEFDFAAINR
+778 VREGLKEFDFAALNR
-793 GHDDIK
+793 NNESITRND
-799 RDDMVVA
+799 VVTA
-806 IREGLQTFGLANQN
+806 IREGLQTSALAIQG
-820 REMDGGVT
+820 REVDSGVT

-839 LHTFDFSGSIHSPHH
+839 LHTFDFSGSIRLPHD
-854 GEESITR
+854 EEAITR
-861 NDMFE
+861 DDMFQ

-880 NREVGDSISRE
+880 SREIGDTISRG
-891 DVFDAVKESLH
+891 DVFDAVKEGLN

-914 PEEKETGI
+914 PEEQETGI
-922 SREDVFEAVKDGL
+922 SREDIFEAVKDGL
-935 QTFDSALTRE
+935 QTFDSALTRPA
-945 VGGNTG
+945 GGNTG
-951 INRGDILDAVKEGL
+951 INREDIFDAVKEGL
-965 HTFGSALTREIG
+965 HTFDSALTRDVG

-991 KDVLTTFDSALI
+991 KDVLTTFDSALT
-1003 RGRAES
+1003 RGNAEI

-1029 SSIASGPS
+1029 SSLTRGPS

-1047 ALQEVLE
+1047 AVQEVLE
-1054 GFNSALTKNVGGSA
+1054 GFNSALTTKNAGDAA
-1068 TRAEVFEAIKV
+1068 TRDEVFEAIKIS
-1079 GLESHESSGNITRN
+1079 LESHEPSGGITRN
-1093 DVHEVIKENLQNY
+1093 DVHEVIKENLQSHHTENG
-1106 HIESALT
+1106 LT
-1113 RDEVVEAVQEVL
+1113 RSEIVDAVQEVL
-1125 TAFDSALTKDASSTV
+1125 STFDSALTREASSTV
-1140 TRDDVLGAVKEGL
+1140 TRDEILGAVKEGL
-1153 QAQTS
+1153 QAHTS
-1158 SITRDE
+1158 DITRDE

-1169 KDGLQSKEIASTRE
+1169 KEGLQSKELITTRGDLE
-1183 DVDSIT
+1183 SIT

-1194 DAVKNGFEIHEIG
+1194 DAVKNGFEIHDIG
-1207 GSVTRDDILE
+1207 GSITRHDILE
-1217 AVKSA
+1217 AVKGG

-1246 GVTPTCTKADVFEAV
+1246 GFTPTCTKADVFEAV

-1266 SQRFPPTVTR
+1266 SQRFPPPVTR
-1276 EDVFEAVSDG
+1276 EDIFEAVTDG

-1326 PVGVSREDVLDAVKE
+1326 PVGVSRDDVLEAVKE
-1341 GLQTFNSALT
+1341 GLQTLDTALT
-1351 TENDVK
+1351 RENDVK
-1357 VDRED
+1357 VNRKD

-1376 AAAKASTD
+1376 AAAKASTEV
-1384 LSREVVEN
+1384 SREVVES
-1392 ITRADVIEAVKAGLE
+1392 ITRDDVIQAVKAGLE
-1407 SSPQSVDKFTAQ
+1407 DSPQSVDKFTAQ

-1427 MDSVRIEFKAV
+1427 MESVRTEFKTF
-1438 SDEAKQQVVANGR
+1438 SDEAKQSVVAHGR
-1451 DSEQLL
+1451 DNEQLL
-1457 DATKDGFE
+1457 NATKDGFE
-1465 KLRSDIEAY
+1465 KLRSEIEAY

-1498 RSEVEELISKSST
+1498 RSEVEELTSNSST
-1511 TGLEKVHS
+1511 AGFEKIQG

-1524 RGSIASALVPS
+1524 RGSIASTLVKS

-1546 ALKEG
+1546 ALKAG

-1556 PGMEVSR
+1556 ASMEVTR
-1563 SRDIDEENMPG
+1563 TRDDDEDSLPG
-1574 TREIIDALQDGF
+1574 TAEIIDALQDGF
-1586 SVLKAEVEKAAN
+1586 IALKADLEKVAN
-1598 KPIDMTV
+1598 KPVDIDMTV

-1618 NVKVDFEIL
+1618 SVRADFDAL
-1627 KENQKKEQALVEVSD
+1627 KENQKNELAVAEISD
-1642 RALVPAKD
+1642 RAIVPAT
-1650 SLSHN
+1650 
-1655 DIGNL
+1655 DIISRHDFEKL

-1668 IKVAALESKE
+1668 IKIAALESVE
-1678 QLPPQLAPGSVTKE
+1678 PPTPQLAPGAVTKE
-1692 DLAKVE
+1692 DLAAVKE
-1698 ELLRSVQDKVEGVVT
+1698 MLQIIQDKVEGVVS
-1713 REVIPDEDRVKKED
+1713 REAIPDEDRIKKED

-1732 ILLHNAKAKLDEID
+1732 ILLHNTKAKLDEID
-1746 PEQTAKKE
+1746 PEQSAKKE
-1754 DIETMGV
+1754 DIETMGAI
-1761 FVLEIRD
+1761 VLEARD
-1768 GVNAMIEHL
+1768 GVNALIEHL
-1777 EEVLKK
+1777 EEVPIKEDLS
-1783 DDITSIETA
+1783 SIETA
-1792 VHDVMNAL
+1792 VREVLAGL
-1800 AEIKEQVSNE
+1800 AEIKEQVDTE
-1810 FKSLDKVTK
+1810 FKSTDKVTK

-1840 VPEFAVLATKD
+1840 LPEFVALATKD
-1851 EVTTLGTLVKE
+1851 EVNTLGTLVKE

-1870 ATTNAKAFEDRQAE
+1870 AATNAKAFEDRQAE

-1911 EGTANVETV
+1911 EGTTNVETV
-1920 RTFLEGLGE
+1920 RTFLKGLGE
-1929 TINKNGTMSED
+1929 TINKNDTISED

-1955 NAGMVGSK
+1955 NLGFVGAK
-1963 LDTDEKFQQT
+1963 LETDEKFQKT

-1979 HFDEK
+1979 HFEEK

-2008 KTTEVEANIIS
+2008 KTSEVEANILSI
-2019 TKQVAEDVKGLLDAL
+2019 KQVADDVRVLLETL
-2034 ISAVTDSA
+2034 TTAVNESA
-2042 EKMDE
+2042 EKME
-2047 GSKTVFNR
+2047 EASKTVFNR
-2055 VDETFIRV
+2055 VDETFVKV
-2063 EETHADAKV
+2063 EETHAENKE
-2072 EHQLTRE
+2072 EHLLTRE
-2079 QVLKTLGVVE
+2079 QILKTLGIVE
-2089 GVHGTVTEYNPQ
+2089 GVQGTVTEYNPQ
-2101 ILDMI
+2101 ILESI
-2106 KDVLKMVG
+2106 KDVLNIVG
-2114 QHYEHSKN
+2114 QHHEHNKS
-2122 SVETIQEKIAEIP
+2122 SAETILEKIASIP

-2157 LVDHVQE
+2157 LSGDVQE
-2164 AGKSVA
+2164 AGKSIA
-2170 QLEMLDKIH
+2170 QLKMLDKLH
-2179 RQMMSTAA
+2179 QQMLATAA
-2187 EVSQFVT
+2187 EVSQFVSN
-2194 TQTQKIADDHESKEQ
+2194 QAQKIVDDHESKEQ
-2209 AAAEAAIALERR
+2209 AAAEAAIVLEKR
-2221 LVQKEQV
+2221 LGQKEQV

-2237 EERAMKEYITKLKTD
+2237 EERAMKEYIAKLKTD

-2292 RRILEGVIDHSRALL
+2292 RRILEGVIDHSRAMLL
-2307 LANGNRKKAR
+2307 SKGNRKAAR

-2323 RNPTQRNSTAHSIA
+2323 RVPTQRNSTAHSMA
-2337 SSVASKAPS
+2337 SSVASKASS
-2346 ITQGAVNM
+2346 ITQEAVNM

-2359 SPTKGPQANQAQRR
+2359 SPTKGPLANQAQRR

-2384 TSGNFKRSHSV
+2384 PNGNFKRTHSV
-2395 KQPSAAATPRKTSW
+2395 KQSGDAAGSRKNSW
-2409 GEDSNKSRNYGELN
+2409 GGTSNKSRNYGELN

-2431 YEDEDEEDKESGHL
+2431 HQEENEDGYAENKENGELRDGGEE
-2445 SDHEGGNQSDSNTM
+2445 SDNTM

-2468 ITGNEGTEYSESI
+2468 ITTNTDGDKQGAIGYTESI
-2481 DGGGRDRDED
+2481 DGEKD
-2491 RDRDEGS
+2491 S

-2512 HLGTESELS
+2512 CLGTESELS
-2521 SSSLGKGKD
+2521 IASKHKEGVEEELEELEE
-2530 YNAVVL
+2530 YNPLVL
-2536 YEEEVV
+2536 YEEEVM

>member
-1 MPSSERESS
+1 MPSSEREAS

-16 ALVHRNS
+16 ALVHRSS
-23 AHSISSS
+23 AHSIGS

-56 PSSPSVSS
+56 PSSPNVSS

-79 ERARDNTYFINIPPP
+79 ERARDNTYNITIPPP

-108 GAAPGHKRMQSLQN
+108 GTAPNHKRMQSLQN
-122 GSVRDLSSFIESG
+122 GNVRDLSSFIESG
-135 TFGPLKPPEKISAR
+135 TFGPLKPPEKSSTR
-149 PATPHASKDFSFDPS
+149 PATPHASKDFGLEP
-164 PEKFSDKMSD
+164 PEKFSDRMSD
-174 KDSARATT
+174 KDSVRATT
-182 PTKRAESPRE
+182 PTKNQAESPRE
-192 RRDSIHVRPSLRRP
+192 RRNSMHVRPSLRRP
-206 PHGMFSE
+206 PHSSMFGE

-245 ALVRQPQTFDAISNQ
+245 AYSRQPQTFDAISNQ

-322 LYGGNNLYADNKGHA
+322 LYGGNNHFAESKGRA

-363 DRETLLSTPLTRDH
+363 DRETLLSTPFTREQS
-377 GREHISDAAA
+377 REHSSDAVA
-387 HAASVALLEK
+387 HAATVALLEK
-397 VLREM
+397 ILREM

-419 EQLGREGM
+419 AQLGREGM
-427 STAKKLEDL
+427 STAKKLEEL

-444 EISQSL
+444 EISQAL
-450 IAHHNNNREQETRG
+450 IAHHQNNGEGETRG
-464 RKYSFEEDSP
+464 RKYSFEEDAP
-474 RLELDFDRPASV
+474 RLELDFDRPPSV
-486 AQKLEALVA
+486 AQRLEALVA
-495 TGANRDRHKS
+495 NGVDRERRKS
-505 QGRSRS
+505 QGPSRS
-511 GEVLGDDVIQVIR
+511 GEILSDDVLQVIR
-524 SVKDSVAQGG
+524 SLKDSVAQGG

-564 ASKDGASNGADV
+564 ASKDGVSNGADV
-576 TIVVQNGLE
+576 TGVVQNGLE

-630 REDIIDAVR
+630 KEDIIDAVR

-662 ACLKEGIQEF
+662 VCLKEGIQEF
-672 APQNEPGATREE
+672 APQNEPGATRDE

-698 PPVDNESLSRDE
+698 PPVDSESLTRDE

-740 DMLDAVAE
+740 DMLNAVAE

-778 VKEGLKEFDFAAINR
+778 VREGLKEFDFSAL
-793 GHDDIK
+793 D
-799 RDDMVVA
+799 RDNDGITRADVVTA
-806 IREGLQTFGLANQN
+806 IREGLQSFGLANQN
-820 REMDGGVT
+820 REIDGGVT

-833 GAVTES
+833 GAVIES
-839 LHTFDFSGSIHSPHH
+839 LHTFDFSAHMPHH
-854 GEESITR
+854 NEEAITR
-861 NDMFE
+861 NDMFD

-872 ESFEFPTL
+872 ESYEFPTL
-880 NREVGDSISRE
+880 SREVGDSITRA

-902 NFNFG
+902 NFDFG

-914 PEEKETGI
+914 PDENETGI

-935 QTFDSALTRE
+935 QTFDFALTRD

-951 INRGDILDAVKEGL
+951 INRDDIFDAVKEGL
-965 HTFGSALTREIG
+965 HSFDSALTRDVS

-991 KDVLTTFDSALI
+991 KDVLTTFDSALT
-1003 RGRAES
+1003 RGNAET
-1009 GATRE
+1009 GATRA

-1029 SSIASGPS
+1029 STITQGPS
-1037 QGITRDDVVD
+1037 QGITREDVVD
-1047 ALQEVLE
+1047 AVQEVLQ
-1054 GFNSALTKNVGGSA
+1054 GFNSALTKNAGGHA
-1068 TRAEVFEAIKV
+1068 TRDEVLEAIKV
-1079 GLESHESSGNITRN
+1079 GLKSQESTGGITRN
-1093 DVHEVIKENLQNY
+1093 DVHEVIKENLQGHHTGNG
-1106 HIESALT
+1106 LT
-1113 RDEVVEAVQEVL
+1113 RDEVVDAVQEVL
-1125 TAFDSALTKDASSTV
+1125 RSFDSALIREASPKV
-1140 TRDDVLGAVKEGL
+1140 TRDDILGAVKEGL
-1153 QAQTS
+1153 QAHTS
-1158 SITRDE
+1158 NVTRDE
-1164 VLQAI
+1164 ILQAI
-1169 KDGLQSKEIASTRE
+1169 KDGLQSKELTSTRE

-1194 DAVKNGFEIHEIG
+1194 DAVKNGFEIHDIG

-1217 AVKSA
+1217 AVKKA

-1266 SQRFPPTVTR
+1266 SQRFPSSVTR
-1276 EDVFEAVSDG
+1276 EDVVEAVSDG

-1317 YNNALTLDI
+1317 FNNALTLDI
-1326 PVGVSREDVLDAVKE
+1326 PVGVSRDDVLDAVKE
-1341 GLQTFNSALT
+1341 GLQTFDSALT
-1351 TENDVK
+1351 RGNDVN
-1357 VDRED
+1357 VNREE
-1362 ILEAVKEGL
+1362 ILGAVKEGL

-1376 AAAKASTD
+1376 TAAKASTA
-1384 LSREVVEN
+1384 LTREVTES
-1392 ITRADVIEAVKAGLE
+1392 ITRDEVIQAVEAGLGN
-1407 SSPQSVDKFTAQ
+1407 SPQSADNFTAQ
-1419 VSERIHEI
+1419 VSARIHEI
-1427 MDSVRIEFKAV
+1427 MESMRNDFKAV
-1438 SDEAKQQVVANGR
+1438 SDEAKQNAAANGR
-1451 DSEQLL
+1451 DAEKLL

-1511 TGLEKVHS
+1511 SGFETVNG

-1524 RGSIASALVPS
+1524 RGSIASSLVRS

-1551 FDGLK
+1551 FDGIK
-1556 PGMEVSR
+1556 ANMEASR
-1563 SRDIDEENMPG
+1563 SREDKEDSMPG
-1574 TREIIDALQDGF
+1574 TGEIIDALQDGF
-1586 SVLKAEVEKAAN
+1586 TVLKTEMEKVAN
-1598 KPIDMTV
+1598 KPADTTV
-1605 NHEILDTLKKGLE
+1605 NHEILDTLKRGLE
-1618 NVKVDFEIL
+1618 TVRADLEVL
-1627 KENQKKEQALVEVSD
+1627 KENQKNEQAVAENSE
-1642 RALVPAKD
+1642 RAIVPLTEN
-1650 SLSHN
+1650 LSRN
-1655 DIGNL
+1655 DIENL

-1668 IKVAALESKE
+1668 IKVAALESTEPPK
-1678 QLPPQLAPGSVTKE
+1678 PQLAPGSVTKE
-1692 DLAKVE
+1692 DLAAVE
-1698 ELLRSVQDKVEGVVT
+1698 EMLRNVQTKVDSVVARD
-1713 REVIPDEDRVKKED
+1713 VIPEEDRIKKED
-1727 LNAIE
+1727 LDAIE
-1732 ILLHNAKAKLDEID
+1732 ILLHNTKAKLDEID
-1746 PEQTAKKE
+1746 PEQSARKE

-1761 FVLEIRD
+1761 FVVEVRD
-1768 GVNAMIEHL
+1768 GITLLTEQL
-1777 EEVLKK
+1777 EDVPRK
-1783 DDITSIETA
+1783 DATASIETA
-1792 VHDVMNAL
+1792 VREVLTGL
-1800 AEIKEQVSNE
+1800 AEIKDQVNTE

-1840 VPEFAVLATKD
+1840 VPEFAALATKD
-1851 EVTTLGTLVKE
+1851 EVNAIGTLVKE
-1862 TAGRIELH
+1862 TAGRIEIH
-1870 ATTNAKAFEDRQAE
+1870 ATTNAKAFEERQAE

-1911 EGTANVETV
+1911 EGKTNVETV

-1929 TINKNGTMSED
+1929 TINKNGTISED

-1963 LDTDEKFQQT
+1963 LETDEKFQQT

-1979 HFDEK
+1979 HFEEK
-1984 FTEIITKYD
+1984 FSEIITKYD

-2008 KTTEVEANIIS
+2008 KTTEVEANILS
-2019 TKQVAEDVKGLLDAL
+2019 TKQVAEDVKLLLDTL
-2034 ISAVTDSA
+2034 IIAVAESA
-2042 EKMDE
+2042 EKME
-2047 GSKTVFNR
+2047 EASKTVFNR
-2055 VDETFIRV
+2055 VDETFIKI
-2063 EETHADAKV
+2063 EETHADAKA

-2079 QVLKTLGVVE
+2079 QILKTLGVVE
-2089 GVHGTVTEYNPQ
+2089 GVQGTVTEYNPQ
-2101 ILDMI
+2101 ILESI
-2106 KDVLKMVG
+2106 KDVLNMAV
-2114 QHYEHSKN
+2114 QHYEHSKT
-2122 SVETIQEKIAEIP
+2122 SAETIQKKIDDIP

-2142 PVEYDDTPVHEKLDK
+2142 PVEFPKYDDTPVHEKLDK
-2157 LVDHVQE
+2157 LADHVQE
-2164 AGKSVA
+2164 AGKSIA
-2170 QLEMLDKIH
+2170 QLEMLEKLQK
-2179 RQMMSTAA
+2179 QMMATAA
-2187 EVSQFVT
+2187 EVSRFVS
-2194 TQTQKIADDHESKEQ
+2194 TQTQRIADDHESKEQ
-2209 AAAEAAIALERR
+2209 AAAEAAIALEKR
-2221 LVQKEQV
+2221 LGQKEQV

-2237 EERAMKEYITKLKTD
+2237 EERVLKDYVAKLKTD
-2252 KEDLLHQKMRL
+2252 KEDLIHQKMRL
-2263 SSDVSS
+2263 ASDVSS

-2292 RRILEGVIDHSRALL
+2292 RRILEGVIDQSRALL
-2307 LANGNRKKAR
+2307 LAKGNRKVGR

-2323 RNPTQRNSTAHSIA
+2323 RVSTQRSSTAHSVA
-2337 SSVASKAPS
+2337 SSVASKTPS
-2346 ITQGAVNM
+2346 ITQEAINI

-2359 SPTKGPQANQAQRR
+2359 SPTKGPLANQAQRR

-2384 TSGNFKRSHSV
+2384 PAGNFKRSHSV
-2395 KQPSAAATPRKTSW
+2395 KQSGGTTPRKTSW
-2409 GEDSNKSRNYGELN
+2409 GGAPNKTRNYGELN

-2431 YEDEDEEDKESGHL
+2431 YEDEDEENKEPLDHDNVERTGH
-2445 SDHEGGNQSDSNTM
+2445 ESDSNTM

-2468 ITGNEGTEYSESI
+2468 ITANGGTDRGSEYAESI
-2481 DGGGRDRDED
+2481 DGSRDAN
-2491 RDRDEGS
+2491 S

-2521 SSSLGKGKD
+2521 NSSAGQE
-2530 YNAVVL
+2530 YNPVVL
-2536 YEEEVV
+2536 YEGEVA

>member
-2019 TKQVAEDVKGLLDAL
+2019 TKQVAEDVKGLLDTL

>member
-576 TIVVQNGLE
+576 TIVVQKWVGGVE
-585 ELKEHMNQLIRESRR
+585 RAYES
-600 QNSASAATQKIDY
+600 TYPI
-613 KEVYNVVRS
+613 
-622 AVTEKSES
+622 
-630 REDIIDAVR
+630 
-639 EAWENYKP
+639 
-647 DIELQ
+647 
-652 HFGLEREELL
+652 FGLEREELL

-1792 VHDVMNAL
+1792 
-1800 AEIKEQVSNE
+1800 
-1810 FKSLDKVTK
+1810 SLDKVTK
-1819 TDVEAVESVCL
+1819 TDVEAVESLCL

-2019 TKQVAEDVKGLLDAL
+2019 TKQVAEDVKGLLDTL

-2292 RRILEGVIDHSRALL
+2292 RRILEGVIDHSRALF
-2307 LANGNRKKAR
+2307 
-2317 DPMSRK
+2317 
-2323 RNPTQRNSTAHSIA
+2323 
-2337 SSVASKAPS
+2337 VASKAPS

>member
-1 MPSSERESS
+1 MPSSERDAS

-23 AHSISSS
+23 AQSISS
-30 IDSGRAIVPMWDSS
+30 IDCSRAIVPMWDSS

-79 ERARDNTYFINIPPP
+79 ERARDNTYTMNIPLP
-94 KRLTEPSPERLLIK
+94 KRFTEPSPERLLIK
-108 GAAPGHKRMQSLQN
+108 GTAPGHKRMQSLQN
-122 GSVRDLSSFIESG
+122 GNVRDLSSFIESG
-135 TFGPLKPPEKISAR
+135 TFGPIKPPEKSSTR
-149 PATPHASKDFSFDPS
+149 PVTPHASKDFALESS
-164 PEKFSDKMSD
+164 EKFSDRMSD
-174 KDSARATT
+174 RDSARATT
-182 PTKRAESPRE
+182 PTRNQLESPQE
-192 RRDSIHVRPSLRRP
+192 RRNSMHVRPSLRRP
-206 PHGMFSE
+206 PHSMFGE

-219 ATMQALHNMTSKE
+219 ATMQALHSMSTKE

-245 ALVRQPQTFDAISNQ
+245 ASRTPQTFDAISNQ

-311 TGLSDAGSERT
+311 TGLSDAGSDRT
-322 LYGGNNLYADNKGHA
+322 LYGGNNLFAESKGRT

-363 DRETLLSTPLTRDH
+363 DRETLLSNPST
-377 GREHISDAAA
+377 REHSGDSAA

-397 VLREM
+397 ILREM

-419 EQLGREGM
+419 AQLGREGM
-427 STAKKLEDL
+427 ATAKKLEEL

-444 EISQSL
+444 EISQAL
-450 IAHHNNNREQETRG
+450 IAHHNNNNNNRGGEVRG
-464 RKYSFEEDSP
+464 RKYSFEEDPP
-474 RLELDFDRPASV
+474 RLELDFDRPPSV
-486 AQKLEALVA
+486 AQRLEALVA
-495 TGANRDRHKS
+495 TGADRERRKS
-505 QGRSRS
+505 QGPHRS
-511 GEVLGDDVIQVIR
+511 GELLGDDVIQIIR

-576 TIVVQNGLE
+576 TSVVQNGLE

-613 KEVYNVVRS
+613 KEVYNVVLA

-630 REDIIDAVR
+630 KEDIIDAVR

-672 APQNEPGATREE
+672 APQNEPGAIRDE
-684 VFAAVIEGLKHFTP
+684 VFAAVVEGLKHFTP
-698 PPVDNESLSRDE
+698 QPVDNGALSRDE

-728 MPEPRE
+728 MPEPRD
-734 PEITRD
+734 PEVTRD
-740 DMLDAVAE
+740 EMLDAVTE
-748 GLRTFDFSA
+748 SLRTFDFSV
-757 NPTALSAEVLQG
+757 NPTALTPEVLQG
-769 FTQTEMIQA
+769 FSQTEVIQA
-778 VKEGLKEFDFAAINR
+778 VRDGLKEFDFAALNR
-793 GHDDIK
+793 DNEGLT
-799 RDDMVVA
+799 RDDVVTA

-820 REMDGGVT
+820 REVDGGVT

-839 LHTFDFSGSIHSPHH
+839 LHTFDFSSNVHPHH
-854 GEESITR
+854 NEQPITR
-861 NDMFE
+861 DDMFE

-872 ESFEFPTL
+872 ESFEFPAL
-880 NREVGDSISRE
+880 SREIGDSISRG

-945 VGGNTG
+945 VRGNTG
-951 INRGDILDAVKEGL
+951 INREDIFDAVKEGL
-965 HTFGSALTREIG
+965 HTFDSALTRDVG
-977 GSGSLTRNDVMDAV
+977 GSENLTRNDVVDAV
-991 KDVLTTFDSALI
+991 KDVLTTFDSALT
-1003 RGRAES
+1003 RGNAET
-1009 GATRE
+1009 GATRA
-1014 EIVDAMQEVMTKFHG
+1014 EIVDAMQEILTKFHG
-1029 SSIASGPS
+1029 SSITQGTG

-1047 ALQEVLE
+1047 AVKEVLE
-1054 GFNSALTKNVGGSA
+1054 GFNSALIKNAGGAA
-1068 TRAEVFEAIKV
+1068 TRDEVLEAIRV
-1079 GLESHESSGNITRN
+1079 GLASHESSGSVTRN
-1093 DVHEVIKENLQNY
+1093 DVHEVIKENLQS
-1106 HIESALT
+1106 HHTEVGLT
-1113 RDEVVEAVQEVL
+1113 RDQVVDAVQEVL
-1125 TAFDSALTKDASSTV
+1125 TSFNSALTKEASPTI
-1140 TRDDVLGAVKEGL
+1140 TRDDLLGAVKEGL
-1153 QAQTS
+1153 NAQTS

-1164 VLQAI
+1164 VIQAI
-1169 KDGLQSKEIASTRE
+1169 KEGLQSKDLVSKQE
-1183 DVDSIT
+1183 DADTIT

-1194 DAVKNGFEIHEIG
+1194 DAVRSGFEIHDIG
-1207 GSVTRDDILE
+1207 GSITRDDILE
-1217 AVKSA
+1217 AVKGA

-1266 SQRFPPTVTR
+1266 SQRFPPTITR
-1276 EDVFEAVSDG
+1276 EDVVEAVTDG

-1303 KGDVFDAVKEGFET
+1303 KGDVFDAVKEGLET
-1317 YNNALTLDI
+1317 FSNALTHDI
-1326 PVGVSREDVLDAVKE
+1326 SVGVSRDDVLDAVKE
-1341 GLQTFNSALT
+1341 GLQTFDSALT
-1351 TENDVK
+1351 RENDVK

-1371 ENFDF
+1371 ETFDF
-1376 AAAKASTD
+1376 AAAKASTE
-1384 LSREVVEN
+1384 LTREVVKN
-1392 ITRADVIEAVKAGLE
+1392 VTRDEVFEAVKAGLE
-1407 SSPQSVDKFTAQ
+1407 SSPHSVEKFTAQ

-1427 MDSVRIEFKAV
+1427 MESMRTEFKVV
-1438 SDEAKQQVVANGR
+1438 SDEAKQSVAAHGQ
-1451 DSEQLL
+1451 DSEKLL

-1465 KLRSDIEAY
+1465 KIRSDIKAY

-1498 RSEVEELISKSST
+1498 RSEVEELVSKSST
-1511 TGLEKVHS
+1511 GEVEKVYG

-1524 RGSIASALVPS
+1524 RGSIASALVRP
-1535 GASDDKDEILD
+1535 GVSDDKDEILD
-1546 ALKEG
+1546 ALKKG

-1556 PGMEVSR
+1556 TGMEVSR
-1563 SRDIDEENMPG
+1563 SREDDEDGIPG
-1574 TREIIDALQDGF
+1574 SSKIMDALQDGF
-1586 SVLKAEVEKAAN
+1586 NLLKVEVEKVAN

-1618 NVKVDFEIL
+1618 SVRADLDVL
-1627 KENQKKEQALVEVSD
+1627 KEAQKTEQAVAEISD
-1642 RALVPAKD
+1642 RAIVPLAD
-1650 SLSHN
+1650 NTSRH
-1655 DIGNL
+1655 DIEKL

-1668 IKVAALESKE
+1668 IKVAAIESME
-1678 QLPPQLAPGSVTKE
+1678 PPTPQLAPSSVTKE
-1692 DLAKVE
+1692 DLAAVE
-1698 ELLRSVQDKVEGVVT
+1698 EILRNVSKQ
-1713 REVIPDEDRVKKED
+1713 
-1727 LNAIE
+1727 
-1732 ILLHNAKAKLDEID
+1732 AKLDEID
-1746 PEQTAKKE
+1746 PEQSAKKE
-1754 DIETMGV
+1754 DMETMGTLV
-1761 FVLEIRD
+1761 IETRD
-1768 GVNAMIEHL
+1768 SINSLSEHL
-1777 EEVLKK
+1777 EDVSKKTDISSLETVVREVM
-1783 DDITSIETA
+1783 
-1792 VHDVMNAL
+1792 VRL
-1800 AEIKEQVSNE
+1800 AEMKEQVDTE

-1830 DIKSAIEQTV
+1830 DIKTAIEQTV
-1840 VPEFAVLATKD
+1840 LPEFVALATKD
-1851 EVTTLGTLVKE
+1851 EVNTLGTLVKE
-1862 TAGRIELH
+1862 TAGRIEVH
-1870 ATTNAKAFEDRQAE
+1870 AETNAKAFEDRQAE
-1884 TVGVSERVTEV
+1884 IVGVSERVTEV
-1895 KSFLMEFRDA
+1895 KSFLMDFRDA

-1920 RTFLEGLGE
+1920 RTFLEGLGQ
-1929 TINKNGTMSED
+1929 TIDKNGTISED
-1940 LQAMFHAMTEEFEKT
+1940 LQTMFHAMTEEFEKT

-1963 LDTDEKFQQT
+1963 LETDEKFQQT

-1979 HFDEK
+1979 HFEEK
-1984 FTEIITKYD
+1984 FNEVITKYD

-2008 KTTEVEANIIS
+2008 KTTEVEANILS
-2019 TKQVAEDVKGLLDAL
+2019 TKQVAEDVKGLLGTL
-2034 ISAVTDSA
+2034 STAVADSA

-2047 GSKTVFNR
+2047 AAKTVFNR
-2055 VDETFIRV
+2055 VDETFARA
-2063 EETHADAKV
+2063 EEIHADAKV

-2079 QVLKTLGVVE
+2079 QISKTLGVVE
-2089 GVHGTVTEYNPQ
+2089 GVQGTVTEYNPQ
-2101 ILDMI
+2101 ILESI
-2106 KDVLKMVG
+2106 KDVLNVVG
-2114 QHYEHSKN
+2114 QHYEHSKT
-2122 SVETIQEKIAEIP
+2122 SSTAIQEKIADIP

-2142 PVEYDDTPVHEKLDK
+2142 PVEFPKYDDTPVHEKLDK

-2179 RQMMSTAA
+2179 QQMLATAA

-2194 TQTQKIADDHESKEQ
+2194 TQTQRIANDHESKEQ
-2209 AAAEAAIALERR
+2209 AAQEAAIALEKR
-2221 LVQKEQV
+2221 LGQKEQV

-2237 EERAMKEYITKLKTD
+2237 EEKVLKEYVTKLKTD
-2252 KEDLLHQKMRL
+2252 KEDLIHQKMRL
-2263 SSDVSS
+2263 ASDVSS

-2307 LANGNRKKAR
+2307 LSRGNRKSAR
-2317 DPMSRK
+2317 DSMSRK
-2323 RNPTQRNSTAHSIA
+2323 RVPTQRNSTANSIA
-2337 SSVASKAPS
+2337 SSIASKTPS
-2346 ITQGAVNM
+2346 VTQGAVNM

-2359 SPTKGPQANQAQRR
+2359 SPAKGPIANQAQRR
-2373 ILSLSQINNNL
+2373 ILSLSQINNNIPN
-2384 TSGNFKRSHSV
+2384 GNFKRSHSV
-2395 KQPSAAATPRKTSW
+2395 KQSGGTGSRKSSW
-2409 GEDSNKSRNYGELN
+2409 GGSTNKSHNYGELN

-2431 YEDEDEEDKESGHL
+2431 HEDEDEGNKEP
-2445 SDHEGGNQSDSNTM
+2445 SDHDEGGEETGNESDSHTM

-2468 ITGNEGTEYSESI
+2468 ITGNGSTMS
-2481 DGGGRDRDED
+2481 GMH
-2491 RDRDEGS
+2491 EGS
-2498 ESDYETETDLGTNS
+2498 QYTESVDGDAESDYETETDVGTGS

-2521 SSSLGKGKD
+2521 TSSAGQKD
-2530 YNAVVL
+2530 NAVVL
-2536 YEEEVV
+2536 YGEVA